1 MATKLADVID
11 IPLRA
16 GANDY
21 VLRLTDSVG
30 EDAAKQ
36 ALDAYV
42 VTDELVEAFDA
53 ALGLVG
59 EALRADQSKGVFLT
73 GSFGSGKSH
82 FMAVLHAL
90 LRHDPDARAKAELIP
105 VVDRH
110 DANLAGKK
118 ILPLAFHML
127 DSDSF
132 EQAIFSGYLR
142 QIQQAHP
149 GVRLPALHRTDALL
163 ADAAALRER
172 MGDDAFFAGLNGDE
186 DDDPWAQVAAVGTWD
201 PDAYAAAVAAAPRT
215 ANRQQLVGD
224 LVSAYF
230 RSFTGGSD
238 WIGLEDGLAVIAG
251 HAKSLG
257 YDAVVLFLDELVLWL
272 AFRVQERDWFG
283 REVQKLTKLV
293 ESATGRR
300 AIPLVSIIARQL
312 DLRKWFADSGADGAE
327 QESVEQGF
335 RYQEG
340 RFGKIQLGDDNLP
353 YVASKRLLAPKST
366 LR

>member
-30 EDAAKQ
+30 EGSAKQ

-59 EALRADQSKGVFLT
+59 EALRADQSKGAFLT

-142 QIQQAHP
+142 
-149 GVRLPALHRTDALL
+149 
-163 ADAAALRER
+163 
-172 MGDDAFFAGLNGDE
+172 
-186 DDDPWAQVAAVGTWD
+186 
-201 PDAYAAAVAAAPRT
+201 
-215 ANRQQLVGD
+215 
-224 LVSAYF
+224 
-230 RSFTGGSD
+230 
-238 WIGLEDGLAVIAG
+238 
-251 HAKSLG
+251 
-257 YDAVVLFLDELVLWL
+257 
-272 AFRVQERDWFG
+272 
-283 REVQKLTKLV
+283 
-293 ESATGRR
+293 
-300 AIPLVSIIARQL
+300 
-312 DLRKWFADSGADGAE
+312 
-327 QESVEQGF
+327 
-335 RYQEG
+335 
-340 RFGKIQLGDDNLP
+340 
-353 YVASKRLLAPKST
+353 
-366 LR
+366 